1 MSAIPREGFF
11 QSLPV
16 PTRWAMLL
24 FAGLTAFLIFDQRP
38 WWDLR
43 EEYLF
48 GYIVPLF
55 AAFILY
61 DRWPMIRRVWIGPAS
76 EAEAAK
82 PSPVA
87 GTVLERL
94 DGAKWP
100 RWTLGALAFLAVIGG
115 MLFFLVGA
123 LYRAMEGQNLV
134 TSNALTI
141 GYGAILLG
149 SVYIF
154 SDRRANGELIP
165 VSERIFVSS
174 LFLFPALI
182 WFLSVPMVNALYT
195 AVSTFLMNKVA
206 VSVFGIFDLLGFAV
220 IREGSVLKLPNGEV
234 GVEDACS
241 GIRSLMACLFAGSFL
256 GAAFLAPRQFFKKVF
271 LVATAML
278 FAFLNNILRSLFL
291 TSWAYA
297 YGPEALDE
305 HVMVFGMDLGN
316 IHDFTGWVV
325 LVLTVLALLVIVRI
339 FTFEFEVHDHDHP
352 HDGDEAHGAA
362 DDVPAATR

>member
-1 MSAIPREGFF
+1 MLK
-11 QSLPV
+11 SLPA
-16 PTRWAMLL
+16 PTRLAMIL

-55 AAFILY
+55 VAFILY
-61 DRWPMIRRVWIGPAS
+61 DRWPLIRRVWIG
-76 EAEAAK
+76 AEATANGSG
-82 PSPVA
+82 PGPVA
-87 GTVLERL
+87 ETVLAKL
-94 DGAKWP
+94 DGKQWP
-100 RWTLGALAFLAVIGG
+100 RWVMGTLGFLAVLGG

-149 SVYIF
+149 AVYIF
-154 SDRRANGELIP
+154 SDRRSDGAVIP
-165 VSERIFVSS
+165 VSERIYVTS

-206 VSVFGIFDLLGFAV
+206 VSVFFIFDVLGFAV

-256 GAAFLAPRQFFKKVF
+256 GAAFLAPRQFFKKIF

-278 FAFLNNILRSLFL
+278 FAFINNILRSLFL

-297 YGPEALDE
+297 HGPEALDE
-305 HVMVFGMDLGN
+305 HVEVFGLDLGN

-325 LVLTVLALLVIVRI
+325 LVLTVIALLVIVRI
-339 FTFEFEVHDHDHP
+339 FTFEFEVHDEEGGL
-352 HDGDEAHGAA
+352 HDGSEQSA
-362 DDVPAATR
+362 